1 MRKWMLLTLLLLS
14 TFAAS
19 AQTGLKTCPV
29 FIDEALSQLGTNCAD
44 MGRNTVCYGYNRVD
58 ASFVTEVAED
68 FFSAPSD
75 RAQLVSLETI
85 QTAPLVVEQNQWG
98 IAVMKAQ
105 VNVPGTLPG
114 TGVTFLLLGDV
125 SLTNTVNPEE
135 AAHTVEP
142 ANVTIGNTTVNLRSG
157 PGTQY
162 NVVGAVLPGTV
173 LQADGINEVGDW
185 VRVSDPGGYG
195 WVFRDLISN
204 YEESFAS
211 LPVVT
216 PETRAPMQAFYFST
230 GVGRSSCLEAPEVMV
245 IQGPKQ
251 VRVSL
256 NMNGTQINLGS
267 TLAFTGE
274 RDSLAGLR
282 GREGSSPQLS
292 NVSLPD
298 DRECMVTRLSVI
310 DGDAK
315 LQGLL
320 GVVVTGHYTESVSCI
335 DDSGTLT
342 PVTEWSNPQRM
353 TEADKDKL
361 QVLERIPSSLLSYPI
376 TMPTEAEVETAIS
389 IFTPEQSNV
398 GGNNSGGNSGKNNS
412 KRPTKPGGGGDD
424 DDDDDGGDDDDSA
437 ADEKS
442 NNGKPGENGK
452 GNGNGD
458 GNGKGNGN
466 GKGKGDEKGKGKGLS
481 NEAYD

>member
-29 FIDEALSQLGTNCAD
+29 FIEEALSQLGPNCAD

-58 ASFVTEVAED
+58 ASFVTEVAAD

-75 RAQLVSLETI
+75 RAQLVSLDTI

-125 SLTNTVNPEE
+125 SLTNAVNPEE
-135 AAHTVEP
+135 AAQTVEP
-142 ANVTIGNTTVNLRSG
+142 ANVTVGGTTVNLRSG

-162 NVVGAVLPGTV
+162 NVVGAALPGTV
-173 LQADGINEVGDW
+173 LQADGINDVGDW
-185 VRVSDPGGYG
+185 VRVTDPGGYG
-195 WVFRDLISN
+195 WIFRELISN
-204 YEESFAS
+204 YEESFAG

-274 RDSLAGLR
+274 HATLGALKTSDATSARL
-282 GREGSSPQLS
+282 E
-292 NVSLPD
+292 NVTLPD
-298 DRECMVTRLSVI
+298 DRDCMVTRLSVI
-310 DGDAK
+310 DGDAQ

-320 GVVVTGHYTESVSCI
+320 GVVVTGHYTESVACI

-342 PVTEWSNPQRM
+342 PVTEWTNPQRM
-353 TEADKDKL
+353 TEADKDHL
-361 QVLERIPSSLLSYPI
+361 RVLERIPSSLLSYPI
-376 TMPTEAEVETAIS
+376 TMPTEVEIDTAIS

-398 GGNNSGGNSGKNNS
+398 GGNNNNGG
-412 KRPTKPGGGGDD
+412 GGDGGDD
-424 DDDDDGGDDDDSA
+424 DDDDDDGDDDDGSGRG
-437 ADEKS
+437 S

-458 GNGKGNGN
+458 GNGNGS
-466 GKGKGDEKGKGKGLS
+466 GKGKGDETGKGKGLS
-481 NEAYD
+481 DTAYDFISFFS

>member
-68 FFSAPSD
+68 FFATPSD

-230 GVGRSSCLEAPEVMV
+230 GLGKSRCLEAPDVLV

-376 TMPTEAEVETAIS
+376 MMPTEAEVETAIS

-398 GGNNSGGNSGKNNS
+398 GGNNSSNSNNNDDD
-412 KRPTKPGGGGDD
+412 DD
-424 DDDDDGGDDDDSA
+424 DDDDDGGRG
-437 ADEKS
+437 S

-458 GNGKGNGN
+458 GNGNGN